1 VGRPRLASDDDILDA
16 TARAVSRH
24 GPGQLTLA
32 TVAGEAGI
40 TAAAILQRFGSK
52 RGLLLALSRRS
63 TAGAAEAVAAALAR
77 SKTGSPLEALAHL
90 LTGELGA
97 VDSPDVLANH
107 VGMLQLDLTDP
118 DLRTEAQRHAATM
131 RQGVE
136 QLLRAAVDA
145 GELGAGT
152 DCARLAVA
160 VDSTYN
166 GALVTWALTPRG
178 PLPAWVRHEVDFLLA
193 RAGA

>member
-1 VGRPRLASDDDILDA
+1 
-16 TARAVSRH
+16 
-24 GPGQLTLA
+24 
-32 TVAGEAGI
+32 
-40 TAAAILQRFGSK
+40 
-52 RGLLLALSRRS
+52 
-63 TAGAAEAVAAALAR
+63 
-77 SKTGSPLEALAHL
+77 
-90 LTGELGA
+90 
-97 VDSPDVLANH
+97 

-145 GELGAGT
+145 GELGAAT

-178 PLPAWVRHEVDFLLA
+178 PLPAWVRHELDFLLS

>member
-1 VGRPRLASDDDILDA
+1 MGRPRLASDDDILDA

-77 SKTGSPLEALAHL
+77 SKTGSPREALAPRR
-90 LTGELGA
+90 TGELGA
-97 VDSPDVLANH
+97 VD
-107 VGMLQLDLTDP
+107 
-118 DLRTEAQRHAATM
+118 
-131 RQGVE
+131 
-136 QLLRAAVDA
+136 
-145 GELGAGT
+145 
-152 DCARLAVA
+152 
-160 VDSTYN
+160 
-166 GALVTWALTPRG
+166 
-178 PLPAWVRHEVDFLLA
+178 
-193 RAGA
+193 